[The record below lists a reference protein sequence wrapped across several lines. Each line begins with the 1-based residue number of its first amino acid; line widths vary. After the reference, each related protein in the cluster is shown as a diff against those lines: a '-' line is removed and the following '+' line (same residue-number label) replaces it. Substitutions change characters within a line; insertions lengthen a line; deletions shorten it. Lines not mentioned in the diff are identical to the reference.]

1 MVELARRHPSADGLL
16 QRALNQAARELMLM
30 QSSDWAFIMRT
41 GTTVSYATRRMNE
54 HLLRFNRIYDEV
66 QAGRVTEEWVQEI
79 ESSDN
84 VFPHLDYRIYAS

>member
-1 MVELARRHPSADGLL
+1 
-16 QRALNQAARELMLM
+16 M

-54 HLLRFNRIYDEV
+54 HLLSFNRIYDEV
-66 QAGRVTEEWVQEI
+66 QAGRVTEEWVHEI
-79 ESSDN
+79 ESRDN